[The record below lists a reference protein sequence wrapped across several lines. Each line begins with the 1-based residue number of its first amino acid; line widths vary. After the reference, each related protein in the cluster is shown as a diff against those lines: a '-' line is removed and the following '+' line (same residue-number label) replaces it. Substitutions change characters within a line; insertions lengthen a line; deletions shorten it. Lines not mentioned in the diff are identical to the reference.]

1 MKPSPTPLQ
10 ISELRHLLAAAI
22 SDAKA
27 YNVPAIC
34 SRLGLS
40 SGETEEAM
48 RSRYKYAIS
57 RVSEVPAADILTI
70 TRTYLAENESFALSE
85 ALAKIEEIEGPT
97 VTVLTRK
104 RIIDL
109 YGEFPI
115 CTEQEPIEFF
125 RALWPISTMLEADQI
140 PGVSRTL
147 EEAIFQHTVRNYDWD
162 NRDIL
167 RAIGLPSMSQRQLFR
182 FVAASVH
189 PMAQDSER
197 QAAMVS
203 AINEHL
209 QHDGFAL
216 KIVKRISG
224 SPVYEVQ
231 AVQLGPPNVAAI
243 TASLVAFNPT
253 DIGARWQAAQDRL
266 PADPSGAI
274 TLSRTLL
281 EDVCKWILHEAGD
294 TSDTD
299 KDELPALYRKL
310 AKAMS
315 LAPDDHTESIFKQIL
330 GGCSAIVEGLGALR
344 NKLSDAHSPGPKR
357 ARPMP
362 RHAELAVGLSG
373 AMAQYLVA
381 TWNARQETDKSS

>member
-1 MKPSPTPLQ
+1 MKRSPSPAQLK
-10 ISELRHLLAAAI
+10 ELRHQLASAI

-34 SRLGLS
+34 TGLGLHE
-40 SGETEEAM
+40 GDTDEAM

-57 RVSEVPAADILTI
+57 RVTEVPAADLLSVV
-70 TRTYLAENESFALSE
+70 RTYLAENEHFALSE
-85 ALAKIEEIEGPT
+85 ALAKIEEASGPT
-97 VTVLTRK
+97 ITDLTRK

-109 YGEFPI
+109 YGEFPV

-125 RALWPISTMLEADQI
+125 KALWPIATMLEADQI
-140 PGVSRTL
+140 PGISRTL

-162 NRDIL
+162 NKDVL
-167 RAIGLPSMSQRQLFR
+167 KAIGLPAMSQRQFFR
-182 FVAASVH
+182 FLAASVH
-189 PMAQDSER
+189 PMAQNHER
-197 QAAMVS
+197 QAVMVGE
-203 AINEHL
+203 INEHL
-209 QHDGFAL
+209 KHDGFAL

-231 AVQLGPPNVAAI
+231 TAQLGMPNDEAI

-253 DIGARWQAAQDRL
+253 DIGARWQAAQDRRL
-266 PADPSGAI
+266 TDPSGAI

-294 TSDTD
+294 TSDAD

-315 LAPDDHTESIFKQIL
+315 LAPDDHTEAIFKQIL

-357 ARPMP
+357 ARPMSRPCGTCRRSIWRNGPIP
-362 RHAELAVGLSG
+362 RRDMER
-373 AMAQYLVA
+373 A
-381 TWNARQETDKSS
+381 TGGG

>member
-1 MKPSPTPLQ
+1 
-10 ISELRHLLAAAI
+10 
-22 SDAKA
+22 
-27 YNVPAIC
+27 
-34 SRLGLS
+34 
-40 SGETEEAM
+40 
-48 RSRYKYAIS
+48 
-57 RVSEVPAADILTI
+57 
-70 TRTYLAENESFALSE
+70 
-85 ALAKIEEIEGPT
+85 
-97 VTVLTRK
+97 
-104 RIIDL
+104 
-109 YGEFPI
+109 
-115 CTEQEPIEFF
+115 
-125 RALWPISTMLEADQI
+125 MLK
-140 PGVSRTL
+140 
-147 EEAIFQHTVRNYDWD
+147 
-162 NRDIL
+162 
-167 RAIGLPSMSQRQLFR
+167 AIGLLNMSQRQLFR
-182 FVAASVH
+182 FIAASVH
-189 PMAQDSER
+189 PMAQNNER

-231 AVQLGPPNVAAI
+231 AVQLSPPNVAAI

-253 DIGARWQAAQDRL
+253 DIGARWKAAQERL

-381 TWNARQETDKSS
+381 TWNARQDTDKSS

>member
-1 MKPSPTPLQ
+1 VQPGPTPLQ
-10 ISELRHLLAAAI
+10 IKELRHQLASAI

-34 SRLGLS
+34 SSLGLYE
-40 SGETEEAM
+40 GETDEAM

-57 RVSEVPAADILTI
+57 RVTEVPAADLFSVV
-70 TRTYLAENESFALSE
+70 RAYLAENEHFALSE
-85 ALAKIEEIEGPT
+85 ALAKIEETAGPT
-97 VTVLTRK
+97 ITALTRK
-104 RIIDL
+104 RLIDL

-125 RALWPISTMLEADQI
+125 KALWPISTMLDADQI
-140 PGVSRTL
+140 PGVSRTV

-162 NRDIL
+162 NKDVL
-167 RAIGLPSMSQRQLFR
+167 KAVGVPTMSQRQFFR
-182 FVAASVH
+182 FLAASVH
-189 PMAQDSER
+189 PMAQNDER
-197 QAAMVS
+197 QAVMVGE
-203 AINEHL
+203 INEHL
-209 QHDGFAL
+209 LHDGFAL
-216 KIVKRISG
+216 KIVKKISG

-231 AVQLGPPNVAAI
+231 AAQLGTPNEAAI

-253 DIGARWQAAQDRL
+253 DIGARWQAAQDRRL
-266 PADPSGAI
+266 TDPSGAI

-299 KDELPALYRKL
+299 KDELPVLYRKL

-381 TWNARQETDKSS
+381 TWNARQEADKKG